1 VTLSEITLPA
11 PSSTSPDEPYEREL
25 ELLIREAR
33 RRQRRRRLVA
43 ALLIAAAAAG
53 AYLTTR
59 GIGSAV
65 QSRSLLSRPLHLPS
79 LQPGQPCPTSSGYT
93 VNNSYFAG
101 KALGDGP
108 VRVLLDDTG
117 DVLRGRV
124 DITAGSKQSWHAL
137 QTLWFAKPGYRGPFV
152 IRAANLGA
160 GGPIEVQPGSS
171 GLTPGSGPLAVAAG
185 PTINTGDGYRT
196 VPGSTWV
203 TSPGCY
209 GWQIDGRGF
218 SETIIVRVV
227 GR

>member
-1 VTLSEITLPA
+1 MTLSEIPRLVPG
-11 PSSTSPDEPYEREL
+11 STSPDEEYEREL
-25 ELLIREAR
+25 DLLIREAR
-33 RRQRRRRLVA
+33 RRQRRRRIAA
-43 ALLIAAAAAG
+43 ALLITAAVAG

-59 GIGSAV
+59 GIGSGV
-65 QSRSLLSRPLHLPS
+65 QSGSLLSQPLHLPS
-79 LQPGQPCPTSSGYT
+79 LRPGQPCPTSSGYR
-93 VNNSYFAG
+93 VNTSYFAG

-152 IRAANLGA
+152 VRAANLGA

-171 GLTPGSGPLAVAAG
+171 GLAPGSGPLAVAAG
-185 PTINTGDGYRT
+185 PTINTDDGYRT
-196 VPGSTWV
+196 VPGSTWI

-218 SETIIVRVV
+218 SETIVVRVV